1 MLKNAPIILLDEAT
15 ASLDPENEVLVQ
27 KAIAK
32 LVEDKTV
39 IMIAHRLRS
48 VVGADQI
55 FVLDDGKLVESG
67 THSELMEKKGLY
79 QRLYYIQQESLG
91 WAVQK
96 CTIDFD

>member
-67 THSELMEKKGLY
+67 THSELMEKKSLY
-79 QRLYYIQQESLG
+79 QRLYHIQQESLG